1 MPGTDEPEVS
11 QSLFDVTTRSVS
23 IGAIV
28 ANTSECFLGRVTDP
42 ETFST
47 TTCHFLAQFYTLENY
62 KLPDISQM
70 RKKDGKVVADSVE
83 LRLYIKSF
91 YGDSLNSMKIGVY
104 ELDANNVMNENTTY
118 YTDIDPEQYVSK
130 QADAIRKQVTFA
142 VSDLSVD
149 DTLRFSSKYNKNIL
163 VTLPADFGSR
173 ILQKYYEHPEYFKSS
188 YSFTRHVLPGFFFKT
203 LAGNGTLVNID
214 VSTLSI
220 YFTYSQDDTTY
231 VGIQRVAAT
240 EEVLQ
245 NNQVDNRNMEKL
257 VNSPDYTMLKTPAG
271 IVTEVTL
278 PIDAIYT
285 GHETDSVNS
294 AKIVFMRQNNNEKST
309 YSLNI
314 PRNILMVRTG
324 EMNDFFA
331 NHKLP
336 DSKTSYSTSYS
347 SEYNSYTFSNLA
359 NLVSVMKNERD
370 SGAGV
375 KATDPETLRTQK
387 RKAWEKEHPDW
398 NKVYLVPISTVTS
411 NLGAIT
417 NVHNQFDLTS
427 TKLVGGANNP
437 LKISIVYSHFK

>member
-104 ELDANNVMNENTTY
+104 ELDADNVMNENTTY

-220 YFTYSQDDTTY
+220 YFTY
-231 VGIQRVAAT
+231 
-240 EEVLQ
+240 
-245 NNQVDNRNMEKL
+245 
-257 VNSPDYTMLKTPAG
+257 
-271 IVTEVTL
+271 
-278 PIDAIYT
+278 
-285 GHETDSVNS
+285 
-294 AKIVFMRQNNNEKST
+294 
-309 YSLNI
+309 
-314 PRNILMVRTG
+314 
-324 EMNDFFA
+324 
-331 NHKLP
+331 
-336 DSKTSYSTSYS
+336 
-347 SEYNSYTFSNLA
+347 
-359 NLVSVMKNERD
+359 
-370 SGAGV
+370 
-375 KATDPETLRTQK
+375 
-387 RKAWEKEHPDW
+387 
-398 NKVYLVPISTVTS
+398 
-411 NLGAIT
+411 
-417 NVHNQFDLTS
+417 
-427 TKLVGGANNP
+427 
-437 LKISIVYSHFK
+437 

>member
-1 MPGTDEPEVS
+1 MTVFSWQVALAYIILAPFIGGFMTGLDRKISARMQGRRGP
-11 QSLFDVTTRSVS
+11 SV
-23 IGAIV
+23 
-28 ANTSECFLGRVTDP
+28 LQP
-42 ETFST
+42 
-47 TTCHFLAQFYTLENY
+47 FY
-62 KLPDISQM
+62 D
-70 RKKDGKVVADSVE
+70 
-83 LRLYIKSF
+83 
-91 YGDSLNSMKIGVY
+91 
-104 ELDANNVMNENTTY
+104 
-118 YTDIDPEQYVSK
+118 VSK
-130 QADAIRKQVTFA
+130 LMQKETKMVNHLQQFM
-142 VSDLSVD
+142 VSGFLVFVAFTGALFFWGGDLLLVFFSL
-149 DTLRFSSKYNKNIL
+149 TLAGIFYVLTASCANAPFSSLAAQRELLQMMAYEPMVLLAAIGFYL
-163 VTLPADFGSR
+163 ATGSFQVR
-173 ILQKYYEHPEYFKSS
+173 EIAATSMS
-188 YSFTRHVLPGFFFKT
+188 GIVVLPGFFFKT

-278 PIDAIYT
+278 PIDAIYA

-314 PRNILMVRTG
+314 PKNILMVRTG

>member
-104 ELDANNVMNENTTY
+104 ELDADNVMNENTTY

-163 VTLPADFGSR
+163 VTLPDDFG
-173 ILQKYYEHPEYFKSS
+173 
-188 YSFTRHVLPGFFFKT
+188 
-203 LAGNGTLVNID
+203 
-214 VSTLSI
+214 
-220 YFTYSQDDTTY
+220 
-231 VGIQRVAAT
+231 
-240 EEVLQ
+240 
-245 NNQVDNRNMEKL
+245 
-257 VNSPDYTMLKTPAG
+257 
-271 IVTEVTL
+271 
-278 PIDAIYT
+278 
-285 GHETDSVNS
+285 
-294 AKIVFMRQNNNEKST
+294 
-309 YSLNI
+309 
-314 PRNILMVRTG
+314 
-324 EMNDFFA
+324 
-331 NHKLP
+331 
-336 DSKTSYSTSYS
+336 
-347 SEYNSYTFSNLA
+347 
-359 NLVSVMKNERD
+359 
-370 SGAGV
+370 
-375 KATDPETLRTQK
+375 
-387 RKAWEKEHPDW
+387 
-398 NKVYLVPISTVTS
+398 
-411 NLGAIT
+411 
-417 NVHNQFDLTS
+417 
-427 TKLVGGANNP
+427 
-437 LKISIVYSHFK
+437 